1 MNTVAI
7 IQARMGSS
15 RLPGKMLTD
24 LGGKPV
30 LAWVVDAARAIQGV
44 DKVVVATS
52 DAPADKA
59 ISDWCESYGVTCHTG
74 PEDDVLSRFTLA
86 AKAENAGLILR
97 LTGDCPLLDPQV
109 CAQVLLLLKR
119 SGGDYAS
126 NAEPPSWPDG
136 LDCEAFT
143 RQALDKAAANAS
155 RQSDREHVTPYMR
168 SHRQMFEV
176 ASLTCPLPGLGHE
189 RWTLDDARDL
199 EFLDAVVA
207 RLDAARPP
215 AFTEVL
221 AVLERDPGLRA
232 LNTGPLRNDGYKKSR
247 KADRAD
253 TERDYAVS
261 WRMLEDAERYIPLGS
276 QTFSKSRVQY
286 PENQA
291 PLFLTHGQGGHVW
304 DVDGNEYVDMV
315 CGLLSVSLGY
325 RDPEVDAAIRSQ
337 LDRGISFSL
346 ATELE
351 TRLARDLVNLIPCA
365 EKVRFGKNGSDA
377 TSAVIR
383 VARAATGRDRV
394 IVCGYHGWQDWYIG
408 STSRHKGVPVAVRE
422 LTHPVAFGDLDAV
435 DRLLS
440 AHRGAFAVMILEPA
454 GIALPPEGYLAGLKD
469 LLHEHGAL
477 LAFDETIT
485 GFRYAAGGAQEYF
498 GVTPDLASFG
508 KGMGNGMPISAVVG
522 RADLM
527 NEMEEIFYS
536 ATFGGETLSIAAAIA
551 VIEKIISQPVIE
563 HYWQTGEALAAGLGK
578 RIAATGL
585 DQVMAVVGAAPWS
598 IIAINDHPAARQ
610 AATRTFF
617 IREMLRHGVLT
628 LGTHNICYAHDQADV
643 DTVLAAYDSV
653 LPALAESLA
662 TGDLEAALPCPV
674 IEPIFQVRPS

>member
-30 LAWVVDAARAIQGV
+30 LAWVVDAAKAIQGV
-44 DKVVVATS
+44 DTIVVATS
-52 DAPADKA
+52 NGESDNA
-59 ISDWCESYGVTCHTG
+59 ISAWCESNAVTCHTG
-74 PEDDVLSRFTLA
+74 PEDDVLTRFTMA
-86 AKAENAGLILR
+86 AAAENAGVILR

-109 CAQVLLLLKR
+109 CVQVLLRLKR
-119 SGGDYAS
+119 SGADYAS
-126 NAEPPSWPDG
+126 NTEPPTWPDG

-143 RQALDKAAANAS
+143 RDTLDKAAANAT
-155 RQSDREHVTPYMR
+155 RRSDREHVTPYIR
-168 SHRQMFEV
+168 SHRHMFDV
-176 ASLTCPLPGLGHE
+176 DSLICPLPDLGHE

-199 EFLDAVVA
+199 EFLEAVVA
-207 RLDAARPP
+207 RLDASRPP

-221 AVLERDPGLRA
+221 EILDREPGLRT
-232 LNTGPLRNDGYKKSR
+232 LNTGPLRNGGYVQSR
-247 KADRAD
+247 NADRPD
-253 TERDYAVS
+253 TDRDYSTS
-261 WRMLEDAERYIPLGS
+261 WQMLDEAERYIPLGS

-291 PLFLTHGQGGHVW
+291 PLFLTHGRGGRVW

-325 RDPEVDAAIRSQ
+325 GDPEVDEAIRGQ
-337 LDRGISFSL
+337 LDHGISFSL

-351 TRLARDLVNLIPCA
+351 TRLARHLVQMIPCA

-377 TSAVIR
+377 TSAIIR
-383 VARAATGRDRV
+383 VARAATVRDRIV
-394 IVCGYHGWQDWYIG
+394 VCGYHGWQDWYIG
-408 STSRHKGVPVAVRE
+408 STSRHKGVPGAVRD
-422 LTHPVAFGDLDAV
+422 LTHPVAYGALEAV
-435 DRLLS
+435 DQVLS
-440 AHRGAFAVMILEPA
+440 AHRGEFAAMILEPA
-454 GIALPPEGYLAGLKD
+454 GVGLPPDGYLVGLKD

-485 GFRYAAGGAQEYF
+485 GFRYAVGGAQDYF

-508 KGMGNGMPISAVVG
+508 KGLGNGMPISAVVG

-536 ATFGGETLSIAAAIA
+536 ATFGGETLSLAAAIA
-551 VIEKIISQPVIE
+551 VIEKILQQPVIE
-563 HYWQTGEALAAGLGK
+563 HYWETGETLASGLRQ
-578 RIAATGL
+578 RITSVGL
-585 DQVMAVVGAAPWS
+585 DEVMEVVGAAPWS
-598 IIAINDHPAARQ
+598 IIAIKDHPAARQ
-610 AATRTFF
+610 AATRTYL

-653 LPALAESLA
+653 LPMLAAALA
-662 TGDLEAALPCPV
+662 TGVLEAELPCPV
-674 IEPIFQVRPS
+674 IEPVFRVR